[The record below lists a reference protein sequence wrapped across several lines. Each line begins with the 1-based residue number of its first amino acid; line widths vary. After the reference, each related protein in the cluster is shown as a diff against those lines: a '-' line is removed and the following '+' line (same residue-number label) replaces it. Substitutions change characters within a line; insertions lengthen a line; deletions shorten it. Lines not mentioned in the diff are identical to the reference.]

1 MLLQCWRMG
10 QHVGGWMCEG
20 FSVSVNVYE
29 CVFECEYAELCD
41 VIIFLDL
48 ITSSGKFG
56 WLNMNCS

>member
-1 MLLQCWRMG
+1 M
-10 QHVGGWMCEG
+10 GGWMCEG

-29 CVFECEYAELCD
+29 CVFESEHAELCD